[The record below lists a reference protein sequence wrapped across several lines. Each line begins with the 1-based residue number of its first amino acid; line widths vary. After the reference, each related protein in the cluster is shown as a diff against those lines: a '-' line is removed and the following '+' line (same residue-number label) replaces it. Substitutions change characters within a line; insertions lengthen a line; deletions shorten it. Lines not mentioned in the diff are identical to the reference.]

1 MRRLPLDGIRV
12 IDSGDIWATPYGCS
26 QLADYG
32 AEVIRIENTRRM
44 SNRGNSLN
52 PPPGTPGIVDKE
64 PGERP
69 WERVAGF
76 NNANRNQLGVT
87 MDLTQPEGVRLYKR
101 LVESSDILVENYAT
115 GVIDRLGLGYD
126 VLKEINP
133 GLIMISMPLFGS
145 TGPYKNYRGMG
156 STADPLSGHTSLR
169 CYEDGDPSMIG
180 QTVHSDAV
188 SANMV
193 VFLSLA
199 ALNYRRRTGKGQWI
213 DFSQSEGFMPTLGE
227 AIMDYTMNRRVAAA
241 KGNRHD
247 SWAPHNAYRC
257 KEDDRWVTIA
267 CTNDEEWD
275 ALIKAMGSPTW
286 ASEDRFSDSMNRWR
300 NQEELDALITEW
312 TKDKDHYEV
321 MHLLQA
327 AGVPSG
333 AVLDYQAVFQDPHIQ
348 HMGFFEEVTKKWCG
362 THLWPGMAWRLT
374 KTPGSIRRPAPCLGE
389 HNTYILGEILGLTEE
404 EMAYLESKNVIGTTY
419 LEGADQT

>member
-227 AIMDYTMNRRVAAA
+227 AVMDYTMNGRAAAA

-257 KEDDRWVTIA
+257 QGDDHWITIA

-286 ASEDRFSDSMNRWR
+286 ASEDRFSDSMKRWR
-300 NQEELDALITEW
+300 NQKELDALITEW

-321 MHLLQA
+321 MHVLQA

-333 AVLDYQAVFQDPHIQ
+333 AVLDYREVFQDPHIQ
-348 HMGFFEEVTKKWCG
+348 HMGFFEKVTKKWCG

-404 EMAYLESKNVIGTTY
+404 EMAYLESKNVIGTIY